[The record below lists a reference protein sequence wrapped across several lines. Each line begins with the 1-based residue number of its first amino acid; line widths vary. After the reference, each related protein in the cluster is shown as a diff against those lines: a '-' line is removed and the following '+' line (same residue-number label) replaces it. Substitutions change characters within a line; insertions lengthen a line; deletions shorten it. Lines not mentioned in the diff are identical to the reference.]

1 MNKSTLILTLLL
13 GMMMLFTS
21 SYFSLQ
27 KHKYKQGVEVVNEFY
42 SAELEKSFYLP

>member
-1 MNKSTLILTLLL
+1 MILTLLL

-27 KHKYKQGVEVVNEFY
+27 KKKFKQGVEVMNEFY
-42 SAELEKSFYLP
+42 SAELEKSFYIP